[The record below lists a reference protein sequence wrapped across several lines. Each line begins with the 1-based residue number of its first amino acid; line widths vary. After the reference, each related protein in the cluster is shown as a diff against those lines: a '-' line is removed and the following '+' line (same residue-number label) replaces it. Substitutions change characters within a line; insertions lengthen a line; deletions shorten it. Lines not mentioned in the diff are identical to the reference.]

1 MLRRLAGFGPRFLVL
16 AGLAAVAVGC
26 TRSPESLCE
35 HVTKLVE
42 RQFGPDKP
50 DDPKG
55 SHARGVEQCTKVWSQ
70 KKKQDGKAY
79 ECYADCADRAKNV
92 VDLAACQPKCYP
104 HEAPPPDETDK
115 LEGWFEKPAAP
126 APSSAPAQPA
136 TSSAPAQPATS
147 SAPATSAPATSASGA
162 ASTKP

>member
-1 MLRRLAGFGPRFLVL
+1 MLRRLAGSGSTFVVALAVL
-16 AGLAAVAVGC
+16 AVGC

-55 SHARGVEQCTKVWSQ
+55 SHERGVAQCTKVWSE

-92 VDLAACQPKCYP
+92 VDLATCQPKCYP

-115 LEGWFEKPAAP
+115 LEGWFEKPAQPPPSAPPHP
-126 APSSAPAQPA
+126 AP
-136 TSSAPAQPATS
+136 
-147 SAPATSAPATSASGA
+147 SASGA